1 MRKYVFM
8 VIAMILFSNHA
19 WAENKKVTI
28 DIKDMNC
35 SLCVISIN
43 KSLRSTEG
51 VIKAKASLKTHQ
63 AEVIV
68 PESFDNKALLV
79 AISHTGYTGEINNVS
94 LLKHAEAG
102 GE

>member
-1 MRKYVFM
+1 MKKYILMAM
-8 VIAMILFSNHA
+8 VLFSSHV

-63 AEVIV
+63 VEVIV
-68 PESFDNKALLV
+68 PENFDNNVLL
-79 AISHTGYTGEINNVS
+79 ASISRTGYTGEINDVC
-94 LLKHAEAG
+94 LLKQDETDR
-102 GE
+102 

>member
-1 MRKYVFM
+1 MKKSFFLM
-8 VIAMILFSNHA
+8 LGLLLMASQS

-28 DIKDMNC
+28 DIKEMTC

-43 KSLRSTEG
+43 KALRSTDG

-68 PESFDNKALLV
+68 PEGFDNQTLLT
-79 AISHTGYTGEINNVS
+79 AISRTGYTGEIQEVAS
-94 LLKHAEAG
+94 AP
-102 GE
+102 

>member
-1 MRKYVFM
+1 MKKRIFLM
-8 VIAMILFSNHA
+8 IALVLVAPRI

-28 DIKDMNC
+28 DIKQMTC

-43 KSLRSTEG
+43 KALRSTDG

-68 PESFDNKALLV
+68 PQNFDNQTLLT
-79 AISHTGYTGEINNVS
+79 AISTTGYTGEIQDV
-94 LLKHAEAG
+94 AAAP
-102 GE
+102 